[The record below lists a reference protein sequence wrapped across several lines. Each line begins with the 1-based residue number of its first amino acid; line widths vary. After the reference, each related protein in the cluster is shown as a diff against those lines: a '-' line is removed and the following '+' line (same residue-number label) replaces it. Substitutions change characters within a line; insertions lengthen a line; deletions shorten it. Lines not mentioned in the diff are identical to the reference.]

1 MTTENKWRGL
11 EGRGYRLENLGRPA
25 IFLLPVWKL
34 KAKLGKTT
42 IEQNL
47 HRFLISQFGAYTS
60 TTIPSFGVWKNTR
73 KAVVSDE
80 CRQYEVSFNG
90 KERIPLLA
98 GKLAEISK
106 LIGED
111 CVYLKAGQY
120 SCLVY
125 PLQTRKQHQKLKQR
139 S

>member
-1 MTTENKWRGL
+1 MATENKWRGL
-11 EGRGYRLENLGRPA
+11 EGNSYRLENLGRPA

-42 IEQNL
+42 IEQDL
-47 HRFLISQFGAYTS
+47 HRFLITQFGAYTS
-60 TTIPSFGVWKNTR
+60 TTIPSFGVWKNTK
-73 KAVVSDE
+73 KAIVSDE

-98 GKLAEISK
+98 GKLAEIAR
-106 LIGED
+106 LIEED

-125 PLQTRKQHQKLKQR
+125 PLQIQKPHKKPKQR
-139 S
+139 N